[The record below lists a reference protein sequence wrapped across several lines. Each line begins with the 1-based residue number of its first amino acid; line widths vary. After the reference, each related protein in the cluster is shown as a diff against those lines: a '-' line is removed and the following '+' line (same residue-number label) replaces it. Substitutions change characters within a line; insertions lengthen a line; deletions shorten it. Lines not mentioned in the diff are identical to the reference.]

1 MVSVLGLAV
10 PALRAQS
17 TATPQHGGIV
27 FVGSSIFQF
36 WNKLGERMAPLPV
49 LNRALAGTV
58 TQDWLNRVGQV
69 AAYQP
74 RIVVFYA
81 GSNDISA
88 GDHAGPII
96 KRTQQF
102 VNALH
107 AKSPDAFFY
116 YTSINKAPEKRDRW
130 DVVDAVNREMQEFS
144 GKNPNHVGYIE
155 LNTVLFDAQG
165 KVRENLFLPDGLHF
179 RPPAYEEFARIVK
192 PILMKAWENGVGV
205 MKTK

>member
-1 MVSVLGLAV
+1 MV
-10 PALRAQS
+10 
-17 TATPQHGGIV
+17 
-27 FVGSSIFQF
+27 
-36 WNKLGERMAPLPV
+36 PLPV

-58 TQDWLNRVGQV
+58 TQDWLNRIEEV
-69 AAYQP
+69 AAYHP

-81 GSNDISA
+81 GSNDISD
-88 GDHAGPII
+88 GEEAGPII
-96 KRTQQF
+96 ERTQQF
-102 VNALH
+102 FNVLH
-107 AKSPDAFFY
+107 AKSPDTFFY

-130 DVVDAVNREMQEFS
+130 NVVEAVNREMQEFS

-165 KVRENLFLPDGLHF
+165 RVRENLFLPDGLHF

-205 MKTK
+205 VKTK